1 MRKKKHKDETGNWM
15 DTYGDMVT
23 LLLCFFVLLYAIS
36 TVDQTKW
43 MNLVKSLNPTSM
55 ETLEDATNKPPAGA
69 KAQVKDV
76 PKDFETLYEN
86 LKQEVKDQ
94 NLNTEIEVKKGDG
107 FTFITFK
114 DQVFFDGYSY
124 VLKDSGKEILD
135 MFSSV
140 LAPYADQIKQIQVLG
155 HTAEVSGSFSVS
167 NDRFLASNRATAVV
181 VYLQEKN
188 FIDPSKLISSG
199 YGEYWPVADNTTQE
213 GRAANR
219 RVELLITKTDGTDRG
234 LGDYYKDIAA
244 DN

>member
-1 MRKKKHKDETGNWM
+1 MRKKKRKDETGNWM

-43 MNLVKSLNPTSM
+43 MNLVKSLNPNSL
-55 ETLEDATNKPPAGA
+55 ETIEDASNKSPNSA
-69 KAQVKDV
+69 KTQIKDV

-86 LKQEVKDQ
+86 LKQEVQKQ
-94 NLNTEIEVKKGDG
+94 NLNTEIEVRKGDG

-124 VLKDSGKEILD
+124 VLKDSGKQILD
-135 MFSSV
+135 MFSDIM
-140 LAPYADQIKQIQVLG
+140 APYADQIKQIQVLG

-181 VYLQEKN
+181 VYLQQKN
-188 FIDPSKLISSG
+188 FIAPAKLISSG
-199 YGEYWPVADNTTQE
+199 YGEYWPVADNTTAD

-219 RVELLITKTDGTDRG
+219 RVEILITKTDGTDRG
-234 LGDYYKDIAA
+234 LGDYYKDITTG
-244 DN
+244 N

>member
-43 MNLVKSLNPTSM
+43 SNLVKSLNPDAVK
-55 ETLEDATNKPPAGA
+55 TLEDATHKPPENVNV
-69 KAQVKDV
+69 QLKDV

-86 LKQEVKDQ
+86 LKQEVEKQ
-94 NLNTEIEVKKGDG
+94 NLNTEIEVRKGDG

-124 VLKDSGKEILD
+124 VLKNSGQQILNMVSD
-135 MFSSV
+135 I
-140 LAPYADQIKQIQVLG
+140 LAPYSDQIKQIQVLG

-199 YGEYWPVADNTTQE
+199 YGEYWPVADNATSQ

-219 RVELLITKTDGTDRG
+219 RVEILITKTDGSDRG
-234 LGDYYKDIAA
+234 LQDYYKDIVTG
-244 DN
+244 D